1 MSNRHST
8 KHRTMPKISKLRGRC
23 PDGKIR
29 FKDREMA
36 IVALH
41 RMKNAAARAVE
52 LNGTTT
58 RTEKRT
64 YFCGK
69 CQGYHVTS
77 KDSWQPACG
86 KEIA

>member
-8 KHRTMPKISKLRGRC
+8 KHRTMPKFSKLRGRC
-23 PDGKIR
+23 PDGKLR
-29 FKDREMA
+29 FKDRQMA
-36 IVALH
+36 IEALH

-52 LNGTTT
+52 LTGSTT
-58 RTEKRT
+58 RTEKRH

-77 KDSWQPACG
+77 QDLRQSTCG
-86 KEIA
+86 KVVA